1 MYYYGYTNEKTDKT
15 YFKNTLKTFDYISP
29 LQTIYDSH
37 VSFNGRA
44 YVAEKLEY
52 KESVKNDVVV
62 RAVLISYNTI
72 VCEWNQVKG
81 FVRYWDGYSATTMRH
96 INEFRKQQGYPSIS
110 KKTWEDLPVKKW
122 EE

>member
-1 MYYYGYTNEKTDKT
+1 MFYTGYTNEKTDKA
-15 YFKNTLKTFDYISP
+15 YFKNKLKTFDYISP

-52 KESVKNDVVV
+52 RESIKNDVVE

-72 VCEWNQVKG
+72 VCEWNSSDG
-81 FVRYWDGYSATTMRH
+81 FVRYWGGYSATSMRH
-96 INEFRKQQGYPSIS
+96 INEFRRQLGLQSIN
-110 KKTWEDLPVKKW
+110 KKTWEDLPVIDW

>member
-1 MYYYGYTNEKTDKT
+1 MYYYGYTNEKTDKA
-15 YFKNTLKTFDYISP
+15 YFKNTLKTFNYISP

-72 VCEWNQVKG
+72 VCEWNKVNG

-96 INEFRKQQGYPSIS
+96 INEFRKQQGYPNIS